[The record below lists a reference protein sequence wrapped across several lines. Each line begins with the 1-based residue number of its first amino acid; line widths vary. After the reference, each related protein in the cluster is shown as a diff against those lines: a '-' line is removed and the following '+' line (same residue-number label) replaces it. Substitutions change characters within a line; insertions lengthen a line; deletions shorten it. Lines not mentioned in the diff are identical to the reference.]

1 LPSRRR
7 QYAAIAG
14 AADRNACSTPSS
26 SEELAAIP
34 KHRHISS
41 VNKHGS
47 QQDAGTIGASRDV
60 GEVMTDRRPPSA
72 LHAIYKLQDQ
82 VSSVLRSAGVAVI
95 DVRVDEGRRQVAIEL
110 DADLVEEVTRV
121 LRNLPERLIILR
133 PRRTPHEPTEQ

>member
-1 LPSRRR
+1 
-7 QYAAIAG
+7 
-14 AADRNACSTPSS
+14 
-26 SEELAAIP
+26 
-34 KHRHISS
+34 
-41 VNKHGS
+41 
-47 QQDAGTIGASRDV
+47 
-60 GEVMTDRRPPSA
+60 MTDRRPPSA